1 METIGRYLVIG
12 GVILILLGGGFFL
25 AARLGLPLGS
35 LPGDIRI
42 EGQKGALYFPIVTCI
57 ILSLVLTV
65 LLNIILG
72 LFRK

>member
-65 LLNIILG
+65 LLNIILR